1 MMASNFV
8 MKPQTGEILATNV
21 TFEEYLERF
30 AGMHCELV
38 DGNVIKMSPVSLSHN
53 NLQLYL
59 IGLLSAYFGHRP
71 IGKILSQPFV
81 QRLLLVDSKREPDL
95 FIVLNE
101 NLARLTQTYLDGP
114 ADICIEIASPGTED
128 VDRGDKFLEYE
139 AGGVGEY
146 WLFDPRRREALFYRL
161 SADGLYEQ
169 QLPDASGNYRTFR
182 LPNFVLHVPTLWQA
196 TLPDYLATGKAVQD
210 MLK

>member
-1 MMASNFV
+1 MSVDTVIN
-8 MKPQTGEILATNV
+8 KYGGEILATGV

-30 AGMHCELV
+30 AGMHRELV

-53 NLQLYL
+53 NLRLYL
-59 IGLLSAYFGHRP
+59 IGLFSAYFGHRP

-114 ADICIEIASPGTED
+114 ADICIEISSPGTED
-128 VDRGDKFLEYE
+128 TDRGDKFLEYE
-139 AGGVGEY
+139 KGGVGEY

-161 SADGLYEQ
+161 NADGLNEQ
-169 QLPDASGNYRTFR
+169 QRPDVDGNYRTSL
-182 LPNFVLHVPTLWQA
+182 LPNLVLHVPTLWLES
-196 TLPDYLATGKAVQD
+196 LPDYLAIMNAIQE

>member
-1 MMASNFV
+1 MSVDTVIN
-8 MKPQTGEILATNV
+8 KYGGEILATGV

-30 AGMHCELV
+30 AGMHRELV

-53 NLQLYL
+53 NLRLYL
-59 IGLLSAYFGHRP
+59 IGLFSAYFGHRP

-114 ADICIEIASPGTED
+114 ADICIEISSPGTED
-128 VDRGDKFLEYE
+128 TDRGDKFLEYE
-139 AGGVGEY
+139 KGGVGEY

-161 SADGLYEQ
+161 NADGLNEQ
-169 QLPDASGNYRTFR
+169 QRPDVDGNYRTSL
-182 LPNFVLHVPTLWQA
+182 LPTSVLHVPTLWLES
-196 TLPDYLATGKAVQD
+196 LPDYLAIMNAIQE